1 METLES
7 KLGPG
12 LKVGF
17 FDTDAISCQ
26 VPDPN
31 NDFFDR
37 LKTIP
42 NLDYSELNPFHI
54 LYDSSHAGE
63 GGYWKVQTLEA
74 IEIVSLRGK
83 AYSVKEFCILCNNS
97 GDRNCVC
104 SGRKACSGF
113 PDAKNRLTHDMYKHS
128 LFNHQPRHVNVNLL
142 RAKDHKL
149 SIVKRRFTAFGG
161 TNNSLIILPDGINTL
176 PFGADWLIP

>member
-74 IEIVSLRGK
+74 IEIVVSFFVRNLFK
-83 AYSVKEFCILCNNS
+83 MNVQFC
-97 GDRNCVC
+97 
-104 SGRKACSGF
+104 F
-113 PDAKNRLTHDMYKHS
+113 
-128 LFNHQPRHVNVNLL
+128 
-142 RAKDHKL
+142 
-149 SIVKRRFTAFGG
+149 
-161 TNNSLIILPDGINTL
+161 
-176 PFGADWLIP
+176 